1 MTVMDGL
8 PRLRFS
14 TLVLL
19 AVFLLLAMIPVQARI
34 ERTAA
39 KESPQANK
47 LPPTDALAE
56 RLRDALRTAIGKNNY
71 ELLRSALP
79 YLDISDFTRLRASLK
94 VYRRGSVDITVL
106 PIRPS
111 GTGLICYLSIQPKVA
126 SEPTLQELVM
136 VRSEG
141 ESVVATR
148 AVPLEEAAATFG
160 ISRHQAGIRIL
171 VEQQVTE
178 VVETVTLEIRA
189 PQQRRAFFLLSESVE
204 QLSVSVGGGARYV
217 LQNNFILIEA
227 GQPWPTG
234 TKIHVELRYRRPL
247 LPEEKKKG

>member
-1 MTVMDGL
+1 MESQQT
-8 PRLRFS
+8 
-14 TLVLL
+14 
-19 AVFLLLAMIPVQARI
+19 
-34 ERTAA
+34 TAA
-39 KESPQANK
+39 APG
-47 LPPTDALAE
+47 DALAE
-56 RLRDALRTAIGKNNY
+56 RLRQELRTAIGKNNY

-94 VYRRGSVDITVL
+94 VYRRGSVDVTVL

-136 VRSEG
+136 VRSEEG
-141 ESVVATR
+141 SVAATR

-178 VVETVTLEIRA
+178 VVETVTLEIRK

-204 QLSVSVGGGARYV
+204 QLSISVGGGARYLV
-217 LQNNFILIEA
+217 QNNFILIEA
-227 GQPWPTG
+227 DQPWPTG

>member
-1 MTVMDGL
+1 MASL
-8 PRLRFS
+8 HRFCFS
-14 TLVLL
+14 ILGFFL

-34 ERTAA
+34 QRTAA
-39 KESPQANK
+39 KEPPQAK
-47 LPPTDALAE
+47 ELPPTDALAE

-136 VRSEG
+136 VRSEEG
-141 ESVVATR
+141 SVAATR

-227 GQPWPTG
+227 DQPWPTG